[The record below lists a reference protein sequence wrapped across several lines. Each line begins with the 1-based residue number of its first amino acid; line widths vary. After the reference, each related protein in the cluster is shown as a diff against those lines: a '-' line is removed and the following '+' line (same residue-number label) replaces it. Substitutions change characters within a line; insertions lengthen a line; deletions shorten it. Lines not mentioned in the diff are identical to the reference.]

1 MDKLIAIVTGPERNG
16 TTYLKNLL
24 DSHPNIFSGF
34 ETGFLIDDDFSKS
47 IPWSDYVIQGNYHWG
62 LPKNINLTDK
72 NLTITDKYKLLLDNK
87 GSYEGHI
94 QNLIRKSTHIV
105 DKTPAY
111 FRILPQVCDR
121 INNKSIPIII
131 TIKYFQDYYTSLM
144 KRDATEK
151 SFLKLVNQN
160 IEVMIWLKQNK
171 NKLKNIYLFCYEDI
185 IKRRFVRNLKQII
198 GKRINTMS
206 EMSFEKYEEKINGI
220 KTGNP
225 YFNWKPSKLKEIPE
239 NLKVLEIKYN
249 RLIDELKEKV

>member
-1 MDKLIAIVTGPERNG
+1 MDKLVAIVTGPERNG

-47 IPWSDYVIQGNYHWG
+47 IPWSNYVIQGNYHWG

-94 QNLIRKSTHIV
+94 QNLIKNSTHIV

-111 FRILPQVCDR
+111 FRILPQVCER

-131 TIKYFQDYYTSLM
+131 TIKYFQDYYTSLI

-160 IEVMIWLKQNK
+160 IEVMIWLNK
-171 NKLKNIYLFCYEDI
+171 IKLN
-185 IKRRFVRNLKQII
+185 
-198 GKRINTMS
+198 
-206 EMSFEKYEEKINGI
+206 
-220 KTGNP
+220 
-225 YFNWKPSKLKEIPE
+225 
-239 NLKVLEIKYN
+239 
-249 RLIDELKEKV
+249 

>member
-1 MDKLIAIVTGPERNG
+1 MDKLVAIVTGPERNG

-47 IPWSDYVIQGNYHWG
+47 IPWNDYVIQGNYHWG

-94 QNLIRKSTHIV
+94 QNLIKNSTHIV

-111 FRILPQVCDR
+111 FRILPQVCER
-121 INNKSIPIII
+121 VNNRSVPIII

-144 KRDATEK
+144 KREMSEK
-151 SFLKLVNQN
+151 FFLNLVNQN
-160 IEVMIWLKQNK
+160 IEVMIWLKK
-171 NKLKNIYLFCYEDI
+171 NKGKNRNIYLFCYEDI
-185 IKRRFVRNLKQII
+185 TKARFIRNLKKII
-198 GKRINTMS
+198 SKRICTDS
-206 EMSFEKYEEKINGI
+206 EMSFEKYEEKINGVS
-220 KTGNP
+220 KGNP
-225 YFNWKPSKLKEIPE
+225 YYNWKPTKLMEVPTS
-239 NLKVLEIKYN
+239 LKILEVKYN
-249 RLIDELKEKV
+249 RLINELKENV